1 MSSSIESICYSAS
14 SSTIMS
20 GEALLFECEL
30 NLLIFYSLFAETST
44 LLLCELTDWTDAT
57 LPKLKLIVLDFLK
70 ANLSEACDDLLS
82 STISCEPIDSSTSLN
97 GLSSEMGFFYIG
109 TAEPPNLGLTIYL
122 NFKEKAGSLLTPK
135 KFSVNY

>member
-1 MSSSIESICYSAS
+1 MSSSIVSIRYSAS

-20 GEALLFECEL
+20 GEALLFCEL
-30 NLLIFYSLFAETST
+30 NLPSFFSLLAETST
-44 LLLCELTDWTDAT
+44 LCDPTDWTDPT

-109 TAEPPNLGLTIYL
+109 TTEPPNLGLTIYL

-135 KFSVNY
+135 KFSVN